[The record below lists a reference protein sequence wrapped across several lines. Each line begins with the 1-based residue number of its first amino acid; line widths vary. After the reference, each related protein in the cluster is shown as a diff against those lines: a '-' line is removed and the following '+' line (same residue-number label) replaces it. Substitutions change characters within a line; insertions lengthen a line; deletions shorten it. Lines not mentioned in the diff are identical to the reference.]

1 MLDAIVIRFGDPS
14 MWRRLATA
22 FILSV
27 SLTAAAAQNP
37 GNAWFGQ
44 WSLRAE
50 DAGDEPETLIYSDA
64 GNGAMRMESVE
75 IGSVIVTRFDGTP
88 VTDSGRANSGA
99 ALAVTTTS
107 PTSYTWVFWM
117 NGQPFVE
124 GENTLSQDRQSFT
137 EVSWRVDQP
146 DKTVTLVYER
156 R

>member
-1 MLDAIVIRFGDPS
+1 
-14 MWRRLATA
+14 MWLRLATA

-27 SLTAAAAQNP
+27 SLTAATQQHP
-37 GNAWFGQ
+37 GDAWFGQ

-50 DAGDEPETLIYSDA
+50 DAGGEPETLIYSDA

-75 IGSVIVTRFDGTP
+75 MGSVIVTRFDGTP
-88 VTDSGRANSGA
+88 VTDSGSPDSGA
-99 ALAVTTTS
+99 ALAVTTRS
-107 PTSYTWVFWM
+107 PTAYTWVFWM

-124 GENTLSQDRQSFT
+124 GENTLSEDRQSFT

-146 DKTVTLVYER
+146 DEKVTLIYER